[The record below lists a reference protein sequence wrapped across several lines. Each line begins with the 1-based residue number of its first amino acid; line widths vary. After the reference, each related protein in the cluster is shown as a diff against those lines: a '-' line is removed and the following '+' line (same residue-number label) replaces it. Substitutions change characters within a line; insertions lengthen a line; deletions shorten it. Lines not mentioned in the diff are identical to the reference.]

1 LYITRTDGVI
11 IAKADNGGT
20 TVTTLTSNARAST
33 DSDIGDTHAHV
44 RVVLDPVTCEDAG
57 GQAQTVDYHCDVQM
71 NDSTWINTT
80 TSIVFQ
86 REFPRGF
93 LNYCIK
99 YCFCCLYLHCNQI
112 CSFNLYIPCMH

>member
-1 LYITRTDGVI
+1 VI
-11 IAKADNGGT
+11 IAQAEKGGT

-33 DSDIGDTHAHV
+33 DYDIGVTRARV
-44 RVVLDPVTCEDAG
+44 GVVLDPVTCEDAG

-93 LNYCIK
+93 LNYFIE
-99 YCFCCLYLHCNQI
+99 YCFCCLYSHCNQM
-112 CSFNLYIPCMH
+112 CSFYMYTRCMY

>member
-1 LYITRTDGVI
+1 MYISRADGVV
-11 IAKADNGGT
+11 IAQADNGGT
-20 TVTTLTSNARAST
+20 VITLTSNARASA
-33 DSDIGDTHAHV
+33 DSDIRDTHARV
-44 RVVLDPVTCEDAG
+44 GVVLDPVTCEDAG

-93 LNYCIK
+93 LNYCIV
-99 YCFCCLYLHCNQI
+99 YCFCCLYSHCYQM
-112 CSFNLYIPCMH
+112 CSFYLYIPCMH